1 MVETLSDTE
10 SSTQSLTEP
19 PVLIHREG
27 PVVHVTLN
35 RPARRN
41 AIGGGMGEAL
51 DELLGELRGHSQAR
65 IIVLRGAGG
74 HFCAGLDLTELVEG
88 SPEERLAAMQARN
101 RRVGARFEEISHL
114 PQVVIAAVEGAAH
127 AGGLGFLCCADI
139 TFASA
144 DARFAAPEA
153 RRGLV
158 PAQILPWLAR
168 RMGRPEAARMVLE
181 GGVLTAAEAL
191 RRGLVHELAA
201 DRAGLD
207 ALVAAS
213 IGQLLEGAP
222 GALTETKKL
231 LAALGPLSP
240 EGYAEAGA
248 KAFGRTAAGPEA
260 EEGIAAFRGK
270 RKPGWALG

>member
-1 MVETLSDTE
+1 VEAVS
-10 SSTQSLTEP
+10 QAEP
-19 PVLIHREG
+19 PVLVQREG

-51 DELLGELRGHSQAR
+51 DELLDELRGHATAR
-65 IIVLRGAGG
+65 IVVLRGAGG
-74 HFCAGLDLTELVEG
+74 HFCAGLDLTEVVAG
-88 SPEERLAAMQARN
+88 TPEERLAAMQLRN
-101 RRVGARFEEISHL
+101 RRLGARYAEISAL

-127 AGGLGFLCCADI
+127 AGGLGFLCSADI
-139 TFASA
+139 AFATA

-168 RMGRPEAARMVLE
+168 RMGRPNAARMVLE
-181 GGVLTAAEAL
+181 GGVITAEEAV
-191 RRGLVHELAA
+191 RRGLVNEVAP

-213 IGQLLEGAP
+213 IAQLLEGAP
-222 GALTETKKL
+222 GALAETKKL

-248 KAFGRTAAGPEA
+248 QAFGRTAAGPEA
-260 EEGIAAFRGK
+260 AEGIAAFREK
-270 RKPGWALG
+270 RKPSWALG

>member
-1 MVETLSDTE
+1 MTS
-10 SSTQSLTEP
+10 TEP
-19 PVLIHREG
+19 PVLVRREG

-51 DELLGELRGHSQAR
+51 DELLEELRGHATAR
-65 IIVLRGAGG
+65 IVVLRGAGG
-74 HFCAGLDLTELVEG
+74 HFCAGLDLTEVIAG
-88 SPEERLAAMQARN
+88 TPDERLVAMQARN
-101 RRVGARFEEISHL
+101 RRVGARFEEISNL

-168 RMGRPEAARMVLE
+168 RMGRPNAARMVLE
-181 GGVLTAAEAL
+181 GGVITAEAAL
-191 RRGLVHELAA
+191 RTGLVHEVAP
-201 DRAGLD
+201 DRAGLE

-213 IGQLLEGAP
+213 IAQLLEGAP
-222 GALTETKKL
+222 GALTEAKRL
-231 LAALGPLSP
+231 LEALGPLSP

-248 KAFGRTAAGPEA
+248 QAFGRTAAGPEA
-260 EEGIAAFRGK
+260 AEGIAAFREK
-270 RKPGWALG
+270 RKPSWVQG

>member
-1 MVETLSDTE
+1 MVHL
-10 SSTQSLTEP
+10 
-19 PVLIHREG
+19 
-27 PVVHVTLN
+27 TLN

-51 DELLGELRGHSQAR
+51 DELLGELRAHAMAR
-65 IIVLRGAGG
+65 IVVLRGAGG
-74 HFCAGLDLTELVEG
+74 HFCAGLDLTEVMTG
-88 SPEERLAAMQARN
+88 TPEERLSAMQARN
-101 RRVGARFEEISHL
+101 RRVGARFEEIANL

-127 AGGLGFLCCADI
+127 AGGLGFVCCADI
-139 TFASA
+139 AFASA

-168 RMGRPEAARMVLE
+168 RMGRPNAARMVLE
-181 GGVLTAAEAL
+181 GGVITAEEAA
-191 RRGLVHELAA
+191 RRGLVQEVAA

-213 IGQLLEGAP
+213 VTQVLEGAP
-222 GALTETKKL
+222 GALTETKRL

-240 EGYAEAGA
+240 EGYSEAGA
-248 KAFGRTAAGPEA
+248 QAFGRTAASAEA
-260 EEGIAAFRGK
+260 AEGIAAFHEK
-270 RKPGWALG
+270 RKPGWVPLAGGLR

>member
-1 MVETLSDTE
+1 MTSI
-10 SSTQSLTEP
+10 EP
-19 PVLIHREG
+19 PLLVRREG

-51 DELLGELRGHSQAR
+51 DELLDELRGHATAR
-65 IIVLRGAGG
+65 IVVLRGAGG
-74 HFCAGLDLTELVEG
+74 HFCAGLDLTEVIAG
-88 SPEERLAAMQARN
+88 TPEERLVAMQARN
-101 RRVGARFEEISHL
+101 RRVGARFEDISNL

-127 AGGLGFLCCADI
+127 AGGLGFLCSADI
-139 TFASA
+139 AFASA

-168 RMGRPEAARMVLE
+168 RMGRPNAARMVLE
-181 GGVLTAAEAL
+181 GGVMTAGAAL
-191 RRGLVHELAA
+191 QCGLVHEVAS
-201 DRAGLD
+201 DRAGLE
-207 ALVAAS
+207 ALVSAS
-213 IGQLLEGAP
+213 IAQLLEGAP
-222 GALTETKKL
+222 GALSETKRL

-248 KAFGRTAAGPEA
+248 QAFGRTAAGPEA
-260 EEGIAAFRGK
+260 AEGIAAFREK
-270 RKPGWALG
+270 RKPSWAPM

>member
-1 MVETLSDTE
+1 MVEALSG
-10 SSTQSLTEP
+10 TEP
-19 PVLIHREG
+19 PVLVHREG

-51 DELLGELRGHSQAR
+51 DQILARLRGDATAR
-65 IIVLRGAGG
+65 IVVLRGAGG
-74 HFCAGLDLTELVEG
+74 HFCAGLDLTEVAQG
-88 SPEERLAAMQARN
+88 GTPEERLSAQQARN
-101 RRVGARFEEISHL
+101 RQIGQRFQAISAL

-127 AGGLGFLCCADI
+127 AGGLGFVCCADLA
-139 TFASA
+139 FASA

-158 PAQILPWLAR
+158 PAQILPWMAR
-168 RMGRPEAARMVLE
+168 RMARPNVTRMVLE
-181 GGVLTAAEAL
+181 GGVIDAALAQ
-191 RRGLVHELAA
+191 RWGLVQEIGV

-213 IGQLLEGAP
+213 VALILEGAP
-222 GALTETKKL
+222 GALAETKAL

-248 KAFGRTAAGPEA
+248 ASFGRTASGPEA
-260 EEGIAAFRGK
+260 TEGIAAFREK
-270 RKPGWALG
+270 RKPNWSALS